1 MLHLKVEHMICNVY
15 LFIKKKIPLT
25 HRYIPSYRTE
35 EVRNRN
41 PKLII
46 PPTTYLLVIPTPNN
60 NNRLRLPKR
69 KRVRKRRRPKVG
81 KGVHRMLVKKSLIP
95 RRMWI

>member
-1 MLHLKVEHMICNVY
+1 MYICLLKKDTPNT
-15 LFIKKKIPLT
+15 PL
-25 HRYIPSYRTE
+25 IPSYRTE
-35 EVRNRN
+35 EVRNSN
-41 PKLII
+41 PNPII
-46 PPTTYLLVIPTPNN
+46 PPTTYLLVIPMPNNNN

-95 RRMWI
+95 RRMWT